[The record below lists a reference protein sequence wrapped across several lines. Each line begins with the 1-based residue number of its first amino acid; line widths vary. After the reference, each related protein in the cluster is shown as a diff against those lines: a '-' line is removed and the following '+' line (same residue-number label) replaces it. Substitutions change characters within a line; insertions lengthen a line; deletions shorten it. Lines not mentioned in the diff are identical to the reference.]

1 MDQGVAFLI
10 LAAAVEAVDH
20 QESRQEDGY
29 HHRRIERLQ
38 EKLQRGSVAQGV
50 ERLEVSE
57 EVAHRKQAQAHRQV

>member
-10 LAAAVEAVDH
+10 LAAVEAVDH
-20 QESRQEDGY
+20 QKSRQEDGF
-29 HHRRIERLQ
+29 HHHRIERPQ
-38 EKLQRGSVAQGV
+38 EKFRRGSVAQGV